1 MQRWKNILYNTSF
14 ALNCLLGFLLI
25 FEERLWVP
33 AWLQTVGRMHPLF
46 LHFPIVLILLCIF
59 WEAVAGFKKQSTAE
73 TRSIGDGLLLVAS
86 LSTVSTALMGLL
98 LSKEGGYT
106 QDVVAWHKWG
116 GIIISLLSLAWYGFR
131 DYVRR
136 SRVVLTLT
144 GVSSVILILITG
156 HQGANITHGED
167 FLFAPLTTGEQ
178 TAAVLFEEA
187 EVYAHLVQPIFKA
200 KCISCHNPQKAKGEL
215 VMEPVTAL
223 LKGGKSG
230 PLWDSTQ
237 KDFGLMMTRIHLPP
251 DNKKHM
257 PPAGKPQLTAEEER
271 ILYHWLRN
279 GAGFTT
285 KVLALPQ
292 KDSLRIIAASL
303 FKTIETGNY
312 TFEPADE
319 KKVKA
324 LNTNYRLVSPLAVG
338 SPALTVEFFGAA
350 QFRPEHLKELA
361 PIKTQVVSLNLNK
374 MPVKDDDLKLIAEFV
389 NLRKLNLSF
398 TDIKGPGLSNLGVL
412 KELRQLSLSGTGVTA
427 THLAALAS
435 MSKLSQ
441 LFIWSTPAQNQNLSA
456 VQKGLKNTSIE
467 TGFTGDTIIIKLNP
481 PTIENTE
488 LIVSKPVPL
497 KLKHT
502 VKGVNIYY
510 TTDGTEPDSVKS
522 PLYKGDVM
530 IDTTITVKV
539 KAFKPG
545 WISSNVQERSFFK
558 AGYKPDSAWLLQ
570 PTTPK
575 FASNG
580 VATLT
585 DAEKGDLQVRF
596 AKWLGYQNNTLEAV
610 FFYKEPPLISSVL
623 VSSMV
628 DIYSH
633 VLPAQQVQI
642 WAGNDLQHL
651 RLLKKVVPEQPAKHQ
666 NKTLQSFH
674 LRFTPMKATYY
685 KLVMVPAKVPAWLD
699 KKRPQG
705 WAFVDEVFFK

>member
-1 MQRWKNILYNTSF
+1 
-14 ALNCLLGFLLI
+14 
-25 FEERLWVP
+25 
-33 AWLQTVGRMHPLF
+33 
-46 LHFPIVLILLCIF
+46 
-59 WEAVAGFKKQSTAE
+59 
-73 TRSIGDGLLLVAS
+73 
-86 LSTVSTALMGLL
+86 
-98 LSKEGGYT
+98 
-106 QDVVAWHKWG
+106 
-116 GIIISLLSLAWYGFR
+116 
-131 DYVRR
+131 
-136 SRVVLTLT
+136 
-144 GVSSVILILITG
+144 
-156 HQGANITHGED
+156 
-167 FLFAPLTTGEQ
+167 
-178 TAAVLFEEA
+178 
-187 EVYAHLVQPIFKA
+187 
-200 KCISCHNPQKAKGEL
+200 
-215 VMEPVTAL
+215 
-223 LKGGKSG
+223 
-230 PLWDSTQ
+230 
-237 KDFGLMMTRIHLPP
+237 
-251 DNKKHM
+251 
-257 PPAGKPQLTAEEER
+257 
-271 ILYHWLRN
+271 
-279 GAGFTT
+279 
-285 KVLALPQ
+285 
-292 KDSLRIIAASL
+292 
-303 FKTIETGNY
+303 
-312 TFEPADE
+312 
-319 KKVKA
+319 
-324 LNTNYRLVSPLAVG
+324 
-338 SPALTVEFFGAA
+338 
-350 QFRPEHLKELA
+350 
-361 PIKTQVVSLNLNK
+361 
-374 MPVKDDDLKLIAEFV
+374 
-389 NLRKLNLSF
+389 
-398 TDIKGPGLSNLGVL
+398 
-412 KELRQLSLSGTGVTA
+412 
-427 THLAALAS
+427 

-502 VKGVNIYY
+502 VKGVNIHY
-510 TTDGTEPDSVKS
+510 TIDGTEPDSVKS

-530 IDTTITVKV
+530 IDTTMTVKV